1 MQIERFV
8 EKPNRETAEG
18 YIESGDYY
26 WNSGMFMFRA
36 SQFLVELE
44 RLAPDILEASKS
56 AYNKAVR
63 DMDFIRLDPEAFGQ
77 SPSNSIDYAVMENT
91 EKGVVIPLDAGWND
105 VGSWSALWE
114 IGGKD
119 EAGNVKIGDV
129 LALESENCYLRS
141 DGRLLATMGID
152 NLVVVDTP
160 DVVMVSPRDQV
171 QIVKDLVSQLSNSQ
185 RHEIDVHAQV
195 HRPWGCFQGI
205 DMDERYQVKRISVRP
220 GARLSLQ
227 MHHHRAEHWIVV
239 NGTAKVTCGDN
250 IFLLSENE
258 STFIPVGTKHR
269 LENPGQIPLDII
281 EIQSGSYL
289 GEDDI
294 VRFDDVYG
302 RSQS

>member
-56 AYNKAVR
+56 AYDKAVR
-63 DMDFIRLDPEAFGQ
+63 DMDFIRLDAEAFGQ

-141 DGRLLATMGID
+141 DGRLLATVGI
-152 NLVVVDTP
+152 V
-160 DVVMVSPRDQV
+160 
-171 QIVKDLVSQLSNSQ
+171 
-185 RHEIDVHAQV
+185 
-195 HRPWGCFQGI
+195 
-205 DMDERYQVKRISVRP
+205 
-220 GARLSLQ
+220 
-227 MHHHRAEHWIVV
+227 AEQE
-239 NGTAKVTCGDN
+239 
-250 IFLLSENE
+250 L
-258 STFIPVGTKHR
+258 
-269 LENPGQIPLDII
+269 II
-281 EIQSGSYL
+281 WS
-289 GEDDI
+289 
-294 VRFDDVYG
+294 
-302 RSQS
+302 